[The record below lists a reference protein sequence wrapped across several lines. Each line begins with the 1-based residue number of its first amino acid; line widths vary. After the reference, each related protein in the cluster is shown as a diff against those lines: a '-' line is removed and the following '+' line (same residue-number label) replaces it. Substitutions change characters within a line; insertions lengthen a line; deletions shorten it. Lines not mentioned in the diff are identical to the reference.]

1 MNSKIAIRRHFKE
14 MREHLHGPSMD
25 EWSQQISNQLF
36 MLLRQR
42 CFDGV
47 LYLFVPMRG
56 EPDVLA
62 GARRYQCPIALPII
76 TGHGSM
82 EFYHWVPGDRLK
94 MGAFGIPTPEET
106 LPVMIPKPGDALVM
120 PALAI
125 DGSGVRL
132 GFGGGYYDRYLQEHR
147 RAFSFVAGAVFP
159 PFFSIAPLPSEV
171 HDQPVD
177 FCLTVS

>member
-1 MNSKIAIRRHFKE
+1 MNSKVAIRRHFKQI
-14 MREHLHGPSMD
+14 REHLHRSSTD
-25 EWSQQISNQLF
+25 EWSRQITHQLF

-56 EPDVLA
+56 EPDILA
-62 GARRYQCPIALPII
+62 AARQYQCIIALPII
-76 TGHGSM
+76 TGHGFM
-82 EFYHWVPGDRLK
+82 EFHHWVPGDRLEK
-94 MGAFGIPTPEET
+94 GAFGIPAPDVTSPIMT
-106 LPVMIPKPGDALVM
+106 PKPGDALVV

-132 GFGGGYYDRYLQEHR
+132 GFGGGYYDRYLHEHR
-147 RAFSFVAGAVFP
+147 HAFSFVAGAVFP
-159 PFFSIAPLPSEV
+159 PFFSTTPLPSEG

-177 FCLTVS
+177 FILTVR